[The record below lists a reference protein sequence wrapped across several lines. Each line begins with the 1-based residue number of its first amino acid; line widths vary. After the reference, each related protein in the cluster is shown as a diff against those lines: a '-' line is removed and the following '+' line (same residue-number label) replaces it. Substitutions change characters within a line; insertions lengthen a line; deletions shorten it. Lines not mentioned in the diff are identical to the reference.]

1 MNLYRLLIVYDP
13 IITMDF
19 TKIKQ
24 LIGSDLINAGET
36 IKESLSSECFLL
48 NDINEYLLNL
58 KGKQIRPVL
67 ALLSAKASGKITD
80 LSLHCAIVSEMIH
93 TATLL
98 HDDVADNS
106 DSRRGSPT
114 VKALFSPASS
124 VLTGDFWLAKA
135 LSLVSKSNDMRALIF
150 FANAITEL
158 AEGELFQLQKAS
170 TLDTTEEDYIII
182 VTKKTSSLFMAAIG
196 SAVYS
201 SGADE
206 LTIERMVQ
214 YAYHLGIAF
223 QIRDDIFDYM
233 PDLDTGKKAGSD
245 IREKKI
251 TLPLIYAL
259 ANSPQAERQ
268 KMIEFISSTASEDDD
283 LPAKTLDFVRQYNG
297 LALAQNVLDT
307 YIDKA
312 IELLDSAVPDS
323 RYKEELISITHYI
336 GNRDI

>member
-1 MNLYRLLIVYDP
+1 
-13 IITMDF
+13 MDL
-19 TKIKQ
+19 TRIKQ
-24 LIGSDLINAGET
+24 LIGPDLNSAGDI
-36 IKESLSSECFLL
+36 IKEVLGSECFLL

-67 ALLSAKASGKITD
+67 ALLSTRACGNITD
-80 LSLHCAIVSEMIH
+80 LSLHCAVVSEMIH

-135 LSLVSKSNDMRALIF
+135 LSLVSRSNDMRAFTF

-196 SAVYS
+196 CAVYS
-201 SGADE
+201 SGADD
-206 LTIERMVQ
+206 LTIERMIQ

-259 ANSPQAERQ
+259 AKAPHTERQ
-268 KMIEFISSTASEDDD
+268 KMINFISRTTAEDDN
-283 LPAKTLDFVRQYNG
+283 LSAETLDFVRRYDG

-312 IELLDSAVPDS
+312 IEFLDSTIPDS
-323 RYKEELISITHYI
+323 PYKKELISITHYI